1 MRILSPVRGAGGGD
15 VLHGKMR
22 ALVIAPQPF
31 FTARGTPFS
40 VYYRTMLMAESGVSI
55 DLLTYGQG
63 QDVEMPGVRL
73 IRTPALG
80 WLGTVKVGPSA
91 LKAVHDVFI
100 LLWAIRLLLRN
111 RYDFVHAH
119 EESVFFARLLKP
131 LFRFQLV
138 YDMHSSLPQQL
149 ENFQYTSSKLLIW
162 MFEQLELASIS
173 GADAVITICPE
184 LAQIAINRMPDP
196 TRHFL
201 IENSLLDEIR
211 LTQASHN
218 GSGKGELELSVP
230 DGRQLILYA
239 GSFEPYQGLNL
250 LIPAFAR
257 LREEQPN
264 AFLVVMGGLPDQVE
278 RLRALAAEHRLD
290 GDCVVTGRVLPQVAR
305 AFAQRATTLVSPRDR
320 GSNTPLK
327 VYEQLAS
334 GIPLVATRIRSH
346 TQILNDDVCFLVEP
360 TVEGL
365 AQGMLDSLR
374 DKSRRER
381 VIAGALALYQEK
393 YSRPAYERT
402 LRSLLHLIERGRRAP
417 RRKLVIDYQATEAAA
432 SLARKEPAGSPSW

>member
-1 MRILSPVRGAGGGD
+1 MRILRLVPDAGGGP
-15 VLHGKMR
+15 VLHRKMR

-40 VYYRTMLMAESGVSI
+40 VYYRTLLIAESGVSI

-73 IRTPALG
+73 IRTPALN
-80 WLGTVKVGPSA
+80 WLGTVRVGPSA
-91 LKAVHDVFI
+91 LKALHDLLI
-100 LLWAIRLLLRN
+100 MLWALGLLLRN

-131 LFRFQLV
+131 LFQYQLV

-149 ENFQYTSSKLLIW
+149 ENFQYTKSKLLIW
-162 MFEQLELASIS
+162 LFEQLELISIS

-184 LAQIAINRMPDP
+184 LAEIALDRMPDP
-196 TRHFL
+196 SRHFL

-211 LTQASHN
+211 LIE
-218 GSGKGELELSVP
+218 GSQRLNIVGLEPSVP
-230 DGRQLILYA
+230 RDRPLILYA
-239 GSFEPYQGLNL
+239 GSFEPYQGLHL
-250 LIPAFAR
+250 LIEAFAR
-257 LREEQPN
+257 LREQQPD
-264 AFLVVMGGLPDQVE
+264 AFLVVMGGLPEQVQ
-278 RLRALAAEHRLD
+278 RLGALAAEHGLD
-290 GDCVVTGRVLPQVAR
+290 GHCVITGRVPPHVAR
-305 AFAQRATTLVSPRDR
+305 TFAQRATSLVSPRDR

-346 TQILNDDVCFLVEP
+346 TQILNDQVCFLVEP

-365 AQGMLDSLR
+365 TQGILDSLR
-374 DKSRRER
+374 DESRRQR
-381 VIAGALALYQEK
+381 VIAGALALYHEK
-393 YSRPAYERT
+393 YSRPAYERAV
-402 LRSLLHLIERGRRAP
+402 RSVLNLLERGRRAP
-417 RRKLVIDYQATEAAA
+417 GRGLVIDYQARDAAASVSREEAAA
-432 SLARKEPAGSPSW
+432 SPSR